1 MLFFSF
7 FRGRVLAAR
16 GDPALFEVW
25 IMSSSVTE
33 AAVRQA
39 PSRSGAQT
47 KHNLFAA
54 GARRAA

>member
-39 PSRSGAQT
+39 PAGQRRKT